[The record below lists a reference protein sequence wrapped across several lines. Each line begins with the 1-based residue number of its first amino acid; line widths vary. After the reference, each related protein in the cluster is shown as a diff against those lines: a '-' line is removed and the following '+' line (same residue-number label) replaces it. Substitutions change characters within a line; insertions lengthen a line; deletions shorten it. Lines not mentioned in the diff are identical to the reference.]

1 MTYKIFDSLIDRKK
15 STRILFLA
23 FCGLLMYVIRIRTSK
38 PSQLLVRKWTSHNEP
53 GENAWIGHISFLFMR
68 IFETDIKMSI
78 YLNMIVCHSGSQI
91 NIWKSLSRI
100 VSLLVSLVN
109 RSLRSIV

>member
-1 MTYKIFDSLIDRKK
+1 MDRSYIIFIYAD
-15 STRILFLA
+15 
-23 FCGLLMYVIRIRTSK
+23 
-38 PSQLLVRKWTSHNEP
+38 
-53 GENAWIGHISFLFMR
+53 
-68 IFETDIKMSI
+68 FETDTKMSI
-78 YLNMIVCHSGSQI
+78 YLNMIVRHSGSQI

>member
-1 MTYKIFDSLIDRKK
+1 
-15 STRILFLA
+15 
-23 FCGLLMYVIRIRTSK
+23 MYVIRIRTSK
-38 PSQLLVRKWTSHNEP
+38 PSQLLVRKWASHNEP

-109 RSLRSIV
+109 LSRLRTLEKLAFVLWRGNSPVGISRGR